1 MGLMRTPDLQTDWT
15 GSGAL
20 PPDRWM
26 GGPQMKPQTLSWLAG
41 AIAVSL
47 LTACV
52 VNPSPTPPLL
62 AGATPSLETLSNL
75 SYASELVEGGAAEL
89 EDGLYQAPAAPE
101 SASQISIQLT
111 EWIASGDLNGV
122 PSAAVVLVGSGGG
135 SGSFYSLHVVQEVDG
150 AYQEVASTLL
160 GDRVIVEGLAI
171 QEDTVQV
178 RMITHGP
185 DDPMCC
191 PTLPVLKLYKLE
203 GDQLIEVSM
212 QVVS

>member
-1 MGLMRTPDLQTDWT
+1 M
-15 GSGAL
+15 
-20 PPDRWM
+20 
-26 GGPQMKPQTLSWLAG
+26 
-41 AIAVSL
+41 
-47 LTACV
+47 
-52 VNPSPTPPLL
+52 
-62 AGATPSLETLSNL
+62 
-75 SYASELVEGGAAEL
+75 
-89 EDGLYQAPAAPE
+89 YQAPAAPE

-171 QEDTVQV
+171 QDDTVQV
-178 RMITHGP
+178 RMTTHGP

-191 PTLPVLKLYKLE
+191 PTLASAQALQAGGRPADRGLHAGGFIDFLV
-203 GDQLIEVSM
+203 
-212 QVVS
+212 